1 MIPESLSSKFK
12 GFVEYIHSN
21 SFNIKV
27 AIITLG
33 LIIAIIIFSVLVR
46 CIYKTC
52 KCKRKNQN
60 HKSVNMIKG
69 FLPSKSESTKN
80 VNYAAAR
87 RHSTDS
93 LDPVTLK
100 LFERLEKE
108 NMEILRLAKF

>member
-1 MIPESLSSKFK
+1 M
-12 GFVEYIHSN
+12 
-21 SFNIKV
+21 

-33 LIIAIIIFSVLVR
+33 IIIALIIFSALVK

-52 KCKRKNQN
+52 KFRKNKQKEQKP
-60 HKSVNMIKG
+60 KSINLIKG
-69 FLPSKSESTKN
+69 FLPSRSESTKN

-93 LDPVTLK
+93 LDPVTVK

-108 NMEILRLAKF
+108 ILRLAKF

>member
-1 MIPESLSSKFK
+1 M
-12 GFVEYIHSN
+12 YRR
-21 SFNIKV
+21 FNIKV

-33 LIIAIIIFSVLVR
+33 IIIAIIIFSAFVK

-52 KCKRKNQN
+52 KFKRNK
-60 HKSVNMIKG
+60 HKELKPKSVNMIKG
-69 FLPSKSESTKN
+69 FLPSRSESTKN

-93 LDPVTLK
+93 LDPVTVK